1 MECNGNRPLQH
12 RVKAWRTTSP
22 AILKVSMYE
31 MGVFWLRVATA
42 LYGVGL
48 LHVMAVLLRKK
59 AGFLKYALFAFL
71 VGVVLH
77 MVAIVEL
84 TTAIGHLPVDNF
96 FECATVCAFLIAVL
110 FLFVYWRYDF
120 AGLSVCIF
128 PLVFVMTQV
137 GAMESPMLTWPST
150 NVRNAWLLLHVLMV
164 LAGYAALLLTAVASV
179 FYLIQEKQLKQK
191 KSVQL
196 FRRLPPLG
204 TLDNLITNSMG
215 FGFVFITLGV
225 VAGSAW
231 AFIESGT
238 AWIKDPRIALAFV
251 TWGCY
256 LTLVFLRATAGW
268 RGRKAAFMAV
278 AVFCCSAITWAAH
291 V

>member
-1 MECNGNRPLQH
+1 
-12 RVKAWRTTSP
+12 
-22 AILKVSMYE
+22 MYE

-77 MVAIVEL
+77 LVAIVEL

-137 GAMESPMLTWPST
+137 GAMESPILSWPSS
-150 NVRNAWLLLHVLMV
+150 NVRNAWLLLHVMMV
-164 LAGYAALLLTAVASV
+164 LSGYAALLLTAVASV

-251 TWGCY
+251 TWGFY
-256 LTLVFLRATAGW
+256 LTMVFLRATAGW

-278 AVFCCSAITWAAH
+278 AVLCCSAITWAAH
-291 V
+291 VGLRTLLAK